1 MKHFHRNIVLFLLPL
16 LVLILIMPVNQRL
29 KYIGLKHDCFNHGI
43 WIYDRI
49 FNNSKPIDVV
59 FLGSSHT
66 INGIN
71 DQLIEENI
79 HNDQLAV
86 VNFGYCRLGR
96 NLDYVLLKEI
106 LKKKHPKY
114 LFLEVREDEDRYS
127 HPIFPYIA
135 SDKDVL
141 FPWPFFDKNILS
153 DIWTHFSYKI
163 ELFQDWIFFNTLEMP
178 IRKNDFGFASSTD
191 TASGKI
197 LNETKLKRNK
207 PRPELTKPERDFHM
221 SFARGYIKR
230 IHKICKENHIKVVF
244 LYLPSYGTSLNKPK
258 EYDTYLKYGE
268 VWIPPD
274 QIMQNPAHWHDEN
287 HLNRAGAAQLSQWI
301 ADKIK
306 KNKGFNLSNHIPING
321 PIMTNTSN

>member
-1 MKHFHRNIVLFLLPL
+1 MKKIYRNIILFLLPL
-16 LVLILIMPVNQRL
+16 LVLILILPVNQRL

-49 FNNSKPIDVV
+49 FNNQEPVDIA

-71 DQLIEENI
+71 DQLIQRNI
-79 HNDQLAV
+79 RKGNLSV

-114 LFLEVREDEDRYS
+114 LFLEVREDEDYYS

-141 FPWPFFDKNILS
+141 FPWPFFDRDILT

-163 ELFQDWIFFNTLEMP
+163 ELIQDRIFSKALSTP
-178 IRKNDFGFASSTD
+178 VRRNDFGFASSPD
-191 TASGKI
+191 TVSEKSLI
-197 LNETKLKRNK
+197 KDKQKQNSHKTKLTPFERN
-207 PRPELTKPERDFHM
+207 FHM
-221 SFARGYIKR
+221 CFARGYLKR
-230 IHKICKENHIKVVF
+230 IHKLCNENHIKIIF
-244 LYLPSYGTSLNKPK
+244 LYLPSYGTFLSKPK
-258 EYDTYLKYGE
+258 EYKTYLKYGE
-268 VWIPPD
+268 VWISPM

-287 HLNRAGAAQLSQWI
+287 HLNRAGARAISLWL
-301 ADKIK
+301 AGKI
-306 KNKGFNLSNHIPING
+306 
-321 PIMTNTSN
+321 NTSPDTN